1 AAFPGF
7 EDSAHNAAI
16 VISELPPQAYPD
28 IEKAFAVEALRA
40 QGIEATRR
48 EEIANPHGFLV
59 VARLQAGGVGLH
71 KWAFVAS
78 TETATVL
85 ITMQVPDSAAE
96 VYPETLCRETLTNFV
111 VRTKIP
117 DAEAL
122 SLLPYGVRDFGGFRL
137 ARTLRDGTAFLTEGP
152 SDTIGANDQ
161 PFVLISIPPGE
172 PPAPADRASFARRL
186 LAATPGI
193 KEIRIVRA
201 EPM

>member
-1 AAFPGF
+1 
-7 EDSAHNAAI
+7 
-16 VISELPPQAYPD
+16 
-28 IEKAFAVEALRA
+28 
-40 QGIEATRR
+40 
-48 EEIANPHGFLV
+48 
-59 VARLQAGGVGLH
+59 
-71 KWAFVAS
+71 
-78 TETATVL
+78 
-85 ITMQVPDSAAE
+85 QVPDSAAE

-122 SLLPYGVRDFGGFRL
+122 SLLPYGVRDFAGFRL

-201 EPM
+201 EPMRIGGLPGQELIAEARNATSNAEVSLVQWIR